1 MLDWLVAWGVS
12 SAVGFAFKE
21 VLAPLAKGALED
33 YTKDFF
39 KERIKD
45 FTGLFEQDT
54 LPKVTGKAL
63 KEFLA
68 LVQEKLEEADVPEED
83 LPKYVKPLKQFITN
97 QKVRGILGGAFAEN
111 GHHSHYSALPIIW
124 QELNLL
130 ALPDGFSWELV
141 AKLYL
146 KKVKALIRES
156 DELREIFDSQN
167 LAAIAENTRELAGI
181 IPAFDLRQ
189 YQEGIREKYGNLRLD
204 SLDTDGAAYNRLKLW
219 RIFIPQNVR
228 FVHGLL
234 PQVYE
239 LPKEHLRRM
248 RDSNDIEGD
257 IEELDL
263 EKYRRVYGEQLIRS
277 VLDIIND
284 KPNYRYLVILGD
296 PGAGKSS
303 LLQYLALNWAN
314 SPLNNV
320 ISLPIPLLIELRTY
334 MRNRDNGDCHNF
346 LEFFHQSSGAISHLN
361 QHQLQEQLKTGKV
374 LVMFDGLD
382 EVFDPGKRE
391 DVITDIHRFTNEYP
405 NVQVIVTSRVIGYKP
420 QRLRDAEFHHF
431 MLQDLDEKQIE
442 DFLYRWHELTF
453 TDEAD
458 KLRKR
463 ERLQRAIDTSKA
475 IKELAGNPLLLT
487 MMAILNRNQELPRD
501 RAELYN
507 QSSRLLLQQW
517 DVERLL
523 IEDARLDPNTI
534 DYKDKQAILR
544 QVAYQMQG
552 HTKGLAGN
560 LISATDLERII
571 TDYLK
576 TIEVSQPRTLAR
588 VLINQ
593 LRSRNF
599 ILCYLGADY
608 YAFVH
613 RTFLEYFCAWE
624 YVWQFKETQTLS
636 LAQLQTEV
644 FGKHWQDESWH
655 EVLRLIVG
663 LVESSFG
670 GEIIEYLR
678 SQSGESEKFANV
690 FLAADCLSE
699 VRNRSLIAATDSEL
713 LNEIKGLTKYDLPYS
728 YEEYGDEAD
737 LVRKIRVK
745 AVNGIAINWQD
756 DLNTLPWLKEW
767 VTNDDDSSVRL
778 AAVIAIAEGWK
789 DNPDTLPLLKE
800 WVTNDDDSSVL
811 YDAVKAIAQGWKD
824 NPDTLPLLKE
834 RVTNDDDSWVRLA
847 AVEAIAEGWKDEPGI
862 YELLCH
868 TAINDPFQ
876 RQKDWEKNPRQTAL
890 EAIIKYYRNL
900 PQTLPLLRDRLEN
913 DSDEKVRKLARNTLK
928 KWRKS

>member
-45 FTGLFEQDT
+45 FTGLFEKDT
-54 LPKVTGKAL
+54 LQTVTGKAL

-68 LVQEKLEEADVPEED
+68 LVQDKLAEADVPEED
-83 LPKYVKPLKQFITN
+83 LPQYVKPLKQFITN
-97 QKVRGILGGAFAEN
+97 PRVRGILGGAFAEN
-111 GHHSHYSALPIIW
+111 SHHSHYSALPIIW

-130 ALPDGFSWELV
+130 ALPDGFNWELV
-141 AKLYL
+141 TKLYL

-156 DELREIFDSQN
+156 DELREIFDSQQ

-189 YQEGIREKYGNLRLD
+189 YQEGILEKYGNLKLD

-219 RIFIPQNVR
+219 KIFIPQNVR
-228 FVHGLL
+228 FVDGLL
-234 PQVYE
+234 PQVYQ

-248 RDSNDIEGD
+248 RDSKDIEGD
-257 IEELDL
+257 IEEVDL
-263 EKYRRVYGEQLIRS
+263 ERYRRAYGEQAICS

-284 KPNYRYLVILGD
+284 KPNHRYLVILGD

-334 MRNRDNGDCHNF
+334 MRNRDNGNCHNF

-442 DFLYRWHELTF
+442 HFVYRWHELTF
-453 TDEAD
+453 SDEAD
-458 KLRKR
+458 KLRKK
-463 ERLQRAIDTSKA
+463 ERLQRAINTSKA
-475 IKELAGNPLLLT
+475 IQELAGNPLLLT

-507 QSSRLLLQQW
+507 QSSRLLLHQW
-517 DVERLL
+517 DVERAL
-523 IEDARLDPNTI
+523 IEDARLEPNTI

-544 QVAYQMQG
+544 LVAYQMQG
-552 HTKGLAGN
+552 NTKGLAGN

-576 TIEVSQPRTLAR
+576 TIEVSQARILAR
-588 VLINQ
+588 VLRNQ

-599 ILCYLGADY
+599 ILCDLGADY
-608 YAFVH
+608 YAFIH

-624 YVWQFKETQTLS
+624 FVWQFKETQTLS
-636 LAQLQTEV
+636 LTQLKEEV

-655 EVLRLIVG
+655 EVLRLIIG
-663 LVESSFG
+663 MVESSFG

-699 VRNRSLIAATDSEL
+699 VRNRNLIADTDGEL
-713 LNEIKGLTKYDLPYS
+713 LVQIKGLTKYDLSYS
-728 YEEYGDEAD
+728 YEKYGDEAK
-737 LVRKIRVK
+737 LVREIRVK
-745 AVNGIAINWQD
+745 AVNAIAINWQD
-756 DLNTLPWLKEW
+756 DPNTLPWLKER
-767 VTNDDDSSVRL
+767 VTNDDNSAVRY
-778 AAVIAIAEGWK
+778 AAVEQIVFGWQDDSDTLPLLKQTVTSDYNSIVRYVAVRQIAFNWQDDPDILPLLKKWATSHDDEFVRQAAVQGIAEEWKDDPDTLPLLKERVTNDDHWAVRRAAVEAIAEGWK
-789 DNPDTLPLLKE
+789 DAPDTLPLLKE
-800 WVTNDDDSSVL
+800 WVTNDDDSF
-811 YDAVKAIAQGWKD
+811 
-824 NPDTLPLLKE
+824 
-834 RVTNDDDSWVRLA
+834 VRLA
-847 AVEAIAEGWKDEPGI
+847 AVEAIAEGWKDAP
-862 YELLCH
+862 
-868 TAINDPFQ
+868 D
-876 RQKDWEKNPRQTAL
+876 
-890 EAIIKYYRNL
+890 
-900 PQTLPLLRDRLEN
+900 TLP
-913 DSDEKVRKLARNTLK
+913 
-928 KWRKS
+928 

>member
-39 KERIKD
+39 KDRIKD

-54 LPKVTGKAL
+54 LPKVTGQAL

-68 LVQEKLEEADVPEED
+68 VVQDKLAEADVPEED
-83 LPKYVKPLKQFITN
+83 LRLYVKPLKEFIEN
-97 QKVRGILGGAFAEN
+97 QEVRGILGSAFNEDCQVLDYN
-111 GHHSHYSALPIIW
+111 RLGITW
-124 QELNLL
+124 QKLNWRS
-130 ALPDGFSWELV
+130 LPDDFNWELV

-156 DELREIFDSQN
+156 DELREIFDSQQ
-167 LAAIAENTRELAGI
+167 LEDISVNTRELAGI
-181 IPAFDLRQ
+181 IPDFDLRQ
-189 YQEGIREKYGNLRLD
+189 YQEGIREKYGNLSLD
-204 SLDTDGAAYNRLKLW
+204 SLDTDGAAYNKLKLW

-228 FVHGLL
+228 EVHGLL

-239 LPKEHLRRM
+239 LPKEHLRRL

-257 IEELDL
+257 IEQVEL
-263 EKYRRVYGEQLIRS
+263 ERYRRVYSEQPIRS

-284 KPNYRYLVILGD
+284 KPNYRYIVILGD

-320 ISLPIPLLIELRTY
+320 ISLPIPLLIELRIY
-334 MRNRDNGDCHNF
+334 MRNRDTGKCDNF

-361 QHQLQEQLKTGKV
+361 QHQLQQQLKIGKV

-405 NVQVIVTSRVIGYKP
+405 QVQVIVTSRVIGYKP

-431 MLQDLDEKQIE
+431 MLQDLDEKQIQH
-442 DFLYRWHELTF
+442 FLYRWHELTF
-453 TDEAD
+453 TDEGD
-458 KLRKR
+458 KLRKK

-507 QSSRLLLQQW
+507 QSSRLLLYQW
-517 DVERLL
+517 DVERAL
-523 IEDARLDPNTI
+523 IQDARLEPNTI
-534 DYKDKQAILR
+534 DYKDKQEILR
-544 QVAYQMQG
+544 RVAYQMQG
-552 HTKGLAGN
+552 NTKGLAGN

-576 TIEVSQPRTLAR
+576 TIDVSEPRTLAR

-593 LRSRNF
+593 LRTRNF

-608 YAFVH
+608 YAFIH

-624 YVWQFKETQTLS
+624 FVWQFKETQTLS
-636 LAQLQTEV
+636 LAQLKTEV
-644 FGKHWQDESWH
+644 FGNHWQDESWH

-663 LVESSFG
+663 MIELGFG
-670 GEIIEYLR
+670 GDIIDFLR
-678 SQSGESEKFANV
+678 NEAGESEKFVNV

-699 VRNRSLIAATDSEL
+699 VRNRSLIAATDTAL
-713 LNEIKGLTKYDLPYS
+713 LNQIKGLIKYDLPY
-728 YEEYGDEAD
+728 YYGDYGDED
-737 LVRKIRVK
+737 NLVRQIRME
-745 AVNGIAINWQD
+745 AVTAFAIN
-756 DLNTLPWLKEW
+756 
-767 VTNDDDSSVRL
+767 
-778 AAVIAIAEGWK
+778 WK

-800 WVTNDDDSSVL
+800 WVTNDNDSSVR
-811 YDAVKAIAQGWKD
+811 YAAVQAIAEGWKD

-834 RVTNDDDSWVRLA
+834 RVTNDNDSDVRQA
-847 AVEAIAEGWKDEPGI
+847 AVKAIAEGWKDNPGI

-868 TAINDPFQ
+868 TTINDPFQ
-876 RQKDWEKNPRQTAL
+876 RQKNWQTNPRQIAL
-890 EAIIKYYRNL
+890 AAIIKNYRDL

-913 DSDEKVRKLARNTLK
+913 DPDKKVREFLQEELAKLSA
-928 KWRKS
+928 